1 MAGSGQQVKPYSGAG
16 VGPRDGDND
25 GVMRAL
31 VLGCGSIGARHARNL
46 VSLNIE
52 TAISDPDEQRARALA
67 LEIGA
72 DVVFDRETSLAD
84 VVVVATPTIEHA
96 ADLEWSL
103 ERGHHTFIEK
113 PLAANRAGV
122 AQALAAAGRSDRV
135 AMVACNLR
143 FSDGYRVLR
152 EHLPGAG
159 RIVSISADF
168 GWYLPAWRPSTD
180 YSVSYSARRDLGGGV
195 ILDAAIHEL
204 DYVIDLA
211 GPVSSV
217 SGLWS
222 ASQSLGIEVED
233 DAEMQL
239 RHVNGCISRVHVDYL
254 RRIYTRQCTL
264 VGSDGTLVWDF
275 AAGTVMLSREADAE
289 STSITGLDS
298 DRNAM
303 YVREM
308 QHFVDAVASGHGTL
322 NDVPRAA
329 ATTAV
334 ALQVLEQGSGGG
346 TSATL

>member
-1 MAGSGQQVKPYSGAG
+1 
-16 VGPRDGDND
+16 
-25 GVMRAL
+25 MRAL

-52 TAISDPDEQRARALA
+52 TAISDTDEQRARALA

-72 DVVFDRETSLAD
+72 DVVFDRETSPAD
-84 VVVVATPTIEHA
+84 VVVVATPTIQHA
-96 ADLEWSL
+96 ADLQWSL
-103 ERGHHTFIEK
+103 EHGHHTFIEK
-113 PLAANRAGV
+113 PLAANRAGL
-122 AQALAAAGRSDRV
+122 AQALAAAGRSDRI

-152 EHLPGAG
+152 EHLSGAG
-159 RIVSISADF
+159 RIISISADF

-180 YSVSYSARRDLGGGV
+180 YSVTYSARRDLGGGV

-204 DYVIDLA
+204 DYVMDLA

-217 SGLWS
+217 SGMWT
-222 ASQSLGIEVED
+222 ASHSLGIEVED

-239 RHVNGCISRVHVDYL
+239 RHVSGCISRVHVDYL
-254 RRIYTRQCTL
+254 RRTYTRRCTL

-275 AAGTVMLSREADAE
+275 AGGTVTLSRETDTEAARI
-289 STSITGLDS
+289 SGLDG

-303 YVREM
+303 YLREM
-308 QHFVDAVASGHGTL
+308 QHFLAAVASGHGNL

-334 ALQVLEQGSGGG
+334 ALQVLEQGGADG
-346 TSATL
+346 TSAKH

>member
-1 MAGSGQQVKPYSGAG
+1 
-16 VGPRDGDND
+16 
-25 GVMRAL
+25 MRAL

-52 TAISDPDEQRARALA
+52 TAVSDPDEQRARALA
-67 LEIGA
+67 AEIGA
-72 DVVFDRETSLAD
+72 DVVADRDTTSVD
-84 VVVVATPTIEHA
+84 IVVIATPTIQHP
-96 ADLEWSL
+96 ADVEWSL
-103 ERGHHTFIEK
+103 EHGHHTFIEK
-113 PLAANRAGV
+113 PLAATRAGL
-122 AQALAAAGRSDRV
+122 ARALAAAGRSDRI

-159 RIVSISADF
+159 RIISISADF
-168 GWYLPAWRPSTD
+168 GWYLPAWRPSAD

-204 DYVIDLA
+204 DYVMDLA
-211 GPVSSV
+211 GPVSLV
-217 SGLWS
+217 SGLWT
-222 ASQSLGIEVED
+222 ASKSLGIEVED
-233 DAEMQL
+233 DAEIQL
-239 RHVNGCISRVHVDYL
+239 RHENGCISRVHVDYL
-254 RRIYTRQCTL
+254 RRKYTRRCTL

-275 AAGTVMLSREADAE
+275 AGGSVTLSCETDTDAA
-289 STSITGLDS
+289 SIAGLDG

-308 QHFVDAVASGHGTL
+308 QHFLEAVASGHGSV

-334 ALQVLEQGSGGG
+334 ALQVLEQGGGRRTSGSSDSRQPASGRRP
-346 TSATL
+346 